1 MSTVI
6 KKRSES
12 LNFYN
17 SVITLIFIAF
27 GVWGIE
33 TTLDPAELIK
43 NIFEKNW
50 EWILSVA
57 LPSVTTLGF
66 KLYQKIVD
74 KTINL
79 KLLLKSPNFITQALT
94 VLAVLLGFIG
104 IKFGPDMPQAIS
116 DAIMGGSVFAIFS
129 ALIAHVL
136 NPIWHFIKDKFF
148 NKPK

>member
-1 MSTVI
+1 VSTII

-17 SVITLIFIAF
+17 SVVTLIFIAL
-27 GVWGIE
+27 GIWGIE
-33 TTLDPAELIK
+33 TTLDPTELVK

-50 EWILSVA
+50 DWVISVA
-57 LPSVTTLGF
+57 IPSIITLGF

-74 KTINL
+74 KAINF
-79 KLLLKSPNFITQALT
+79 KLLLKSPNFVTQALT
-94 VLAVLLGFIG
+94 VLAVLLGWLG
-104 IKFGPDMPQAIS
+104 ITFGPDMPQAVTT
-116 DAIMGGSVFAIFS
+116 AIMTGSVFTIFS

>member
-12 LNFYN
+12 LNFYT
-17 SVITLIFIAF
+17 SFVTLVFIGF

-33 TTLDPAELIK
+33 TTLDPTELIK

-74 KTINL
+74 KAINF

-148 NKPK
+148 NKQK

>member
-12 LNFYN
+12 LNFYT
-17 SVITLIFIAF
+17 SFVTLVFIAF

-74 KTINL
+74 KAINF

>member
-6 KKRSES
+6 KQRSES

-17 SVITLIFIAF
+17 SVVTLIFIAF

-33 TTLDPAELIK
+33 TTLDPTELVK

-50 EWILSVA
+50 DFVLQVA
-57 LPSVTTLGF
+57 VPSVITISF
-66 KLYQKIVD
+66 KLYQKIKD
-74 KTINL
+74 KAINF

-94 VLAVLLGFIG
+94 VLATILGFIG
-104 IKFGPDMPQAIS
+104 ITFGPDMPQAIS
-116 DAIMGGSVFAIFS
+116 DAIMGGSIFAIFS

-136 NPIWHFIKDKFF
+136 NPIWHFIKDKLS
-148 NKPK
+148 KKKT

>member
-12 LNFYN
+12 LNFYT
-17 SVITLIFIAF
+17 SFVTLVFIGF

-33 TTLDPAELIK
+33 TTLDPTELIK

-74 KTINL
+74 KAINF

>member
-33 TTLDPAELIK
+33 TTLDPTELIK

-57 LPSVTTLGF
+57 LPSITTLGF

-74 KTINL
+74 KAINF

>member
-12 LNFYN
+12 LNFYT
-17 SVITLIFIAF
+17 SFVTLVFIGF

-33 TTLDPAELIK
+33 TTLDPTELIK

-50 EWILSVA
+50 EWILSVG
-57 LPSVTTLGF
+57 LPSITTLGF

-74 KTINL
+74 KAINF

>member
-1 MSTVI
+1 MSTAI

-12 LNFYN
+12 LNFYT
-17 SVITLIFIAF
+17 SLVTLVFIAF

-33 TTLDPAELIK
+33 TTLDPTELIK

-74 KTINL
+74 KAINF

>member
-1 MSTVI
+1 MSIVI

-27 GVWGIE
+27 GIWGIE

-74 KTINL
+74 KAINF

>member
-12 LNFYN
+12 LNFYT
-17 SVITLIFIAF
+17 SFVTLVFIGF

-74 KTINL
+74 KAINF

>member
-74 KTINL
+74 KTINF